1 MIYCGFL
8 VTDPCFDLRFSLRYL
23 YPRVCGKNQK
33 HKLRGF
39 QDVPHGAI
47 AVIILTLKKLFIVV
61 YRIKFSAPRIAFHIY
76 IKNCNR
82 NKLLLYIIT
91 IYFFEIIGYH
101 EVTYTGN

>member
-8 VTDPCFDLRFSLRYL
+8 VTDLCFDLRFSLRYL

-47 AVIILTLKKLFIVV
+47 AL
-61 YRIKFSAPRIAFHIY
+61 RQS
-76 IKNCNR
+76 
-82 NKLLLYIIT
+82 
-91 IYFFEIIGYH
+91 
-101 EVTYTGN
+101 